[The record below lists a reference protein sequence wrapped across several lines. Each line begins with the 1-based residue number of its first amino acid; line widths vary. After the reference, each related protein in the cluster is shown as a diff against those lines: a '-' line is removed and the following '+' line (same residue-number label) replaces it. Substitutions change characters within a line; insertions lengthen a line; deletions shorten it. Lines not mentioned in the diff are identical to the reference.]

1 MGFQPAKFHLK
12 RAHQSN
18 TLKVENTFHRGPFFK
33 RWRRTKLASLN
44 LLDAPY
50 SSGDLVTFFQE
61 PVLNAALSETSVIV
75 CSRIH
80 SMIWVYSWRGR
91 LWLSFPL
98 PSLGCVRMCQHQQS
112 VYKCAAP
119 YRCIRK
125 RSLVCSSKAKAD
137 SVFIQQGHA
146 ICLVLSVSDSELC
159 TDMLTIC
166 SHQDRRP
173 LWNLWKLKKKNQV
186 AVDPR

>member
-1 MGFQPAKFHLK
+1 M
-12 RAHQSN
+12 
-18 TLKVENTFHRGPFFK
+18 
-33 RWRRTKLASLN
+33 SLN

-50 SSGDLVTFFQE
+50 SSGDLVTFFHE
-61 PVLNAALSETSVIV
+61 RVLNAALSERSVIV

-80 SMIWVYSWRGR
+80 SVIRVYSWRGR

-98 PSLGCVRMCQHQQS
+98 PSLGYVRMCQHQQS

-119 YRCIRK
+119 YLCIRR

-166 SHQDRRP
+166 SHHHRRP
-173 LWNLWKLKKKNQV
+173 YDIHYESWKKKFYEKKKNQV